1 MIPTRGRRPARTSH
15 QAAAPKNPRRPQTR
29 ISRLRSALAAGPAL
43 LRAACGQDTESDGPR
58 ANKSASV
65 GLIGLDMSQSP
76 KRLRARSTVP
86 ILITALASALFL
98 VALRSEVL
106 RLRHALANAV
116 AEEQELSE
124 RKRRLTV
131 EMRKLRDPGHLT
143 HLARDLGF
151 GHPERL
157 LHLYEDS
164 APPDAPDT
172 RLAAADLWELRP

>member
-1 MIPTRGRRPARTSH
+1 M
-15 QAAAPKNPRRPQTR
+15 
-29 ISRLRSALAAGPAL
+29 AAGPAL
-43 LRAACGQDTESDGPR
+43 FRAACGRRAGFDGLR
-58 ANKSASV
+58 ANRSAAV
-65 GLIGLDMSQSP
+65 GLIGLDVSRSP
-76 KRLRARSTVP
+76 KRLHARSAVP

-143 HLARDLGF
+143 HLAREAGF
-151 GHPERL
+151 QHPERL
-157 LHLYEDS
+157 FHLYEDS
-164 APPDAPDT
+164 APPNAPDT
-172 RLAAADLWELRP
+172 RFAAAGLLELHP